1 MAYNGQ
7 PPQTSDGLRFA
18 GLIVG
23 IVLLVAG
30 ILGLLFIL
38 VAVGAMSSMMG
49 GMMGGSGMMGSG
61 MMTAGAAPWLVL
73 FGVIAVAGLVLTIA
87 TARR

>member
-1 MAYNGQ
+1 
-7 PPQTSDGLRFA
+7 
-18 GLIVG
+18 
-23 IVLLVAG
+23 
-30 ILGLLFIL
+30 
-38 VAVGAMSSMMG
+38 
-49 GMMGGSGMMGSG
+49 